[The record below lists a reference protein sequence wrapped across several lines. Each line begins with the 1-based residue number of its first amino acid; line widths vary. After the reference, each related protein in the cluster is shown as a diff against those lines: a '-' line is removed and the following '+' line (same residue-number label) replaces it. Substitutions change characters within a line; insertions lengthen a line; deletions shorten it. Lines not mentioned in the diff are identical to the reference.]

1 MVFPAASEIGL
12 EINNALKYSNHFE
25 VYGLSSVY
33 GHSER
38 VYKNCI
44 FGVPYYNEDG
54 FIEQLNKI
62 IKKYEID
69 YIYPAYDDIQLY
81 LMLHKNEIE
90 AEIISSE
97 LKTTEICRS
106 KEKTYKYFEDC
117 DFIPLTF
124 LTINDIVNYPVFVK
138 PDVGQASK
146 DAYLVTN
153 KLDMEFILSQHTK
166 KMVIC
171 EYLPNE
177 EFTVDCFTDNY
188 GKILSLKIRNRKRVR
203 NGISVSSE
211 ILNLDDKIIEMAQ
224 VINSRLNFKGAWFFQ
239 VKKDNNGEYKLLEI
253 APRIAGTMGLS
264 RNLGINYPLLT
275 LFLFENIDVKI
286 IHNKFAI
293 NVDRALISRYQT
305 DIDYKYVYIDFDD
318 TINLRGKV
326 NAFLMMFLYQALNNG
341 KALILLSRH
350 DGDIYSDLRKINI
363 DKTLFADIIIIPKGE
378 KKSKY
383 IKHTNSIFI
392 DDSFSERYDVSNQCN
407 IPVFD
412 CSEVEALMD
421 WTVF

>member
-1 MVFPAASEIGL
+1 MLFRS
-12 EINNALKYSNHFE
+12 
-25 VYGLSSVY
+25 
-33 GHSER
+33 
-38 VYKNCI
+38 
-44 FGVPYYNEDG
+44 
-54 FIEQLNKI
+54 
-62 IKKYEID
+62 
-69 YIYPAYDDIQLY
+69 LY

-239 VKKDNNGEYKLLEI
+239 VKKDSNGEYKLLEI

-378 KKSKY
+378 KSLN
-383 IKHTNSIFI
+383 IL
-392 DDSFSERYDVSNQCN
+392 N
-407 IPVFD
+407 IPIRYL
-412 CSEVEALMD
+412 LMILFQKD
-421 WTVF
+421 MMYQINVIFPYLIVVK

>member
-1 MVFPAASEIGL
+1 
-12 EINNALKYSNHFE
+12 
-25 VYGLSSVY
+25 
-33 GHSER
+33 
-38 VYKNCI
+38 
-44 FGVPYYNEDG
+44 
-54 FIEQLNKI
+54 
-62 IKKYEID
+62 
-69 YIYPAYDDIQLY
+69 
-81 LMLHKNEIE
+81 MLF
-90 AEIISSE
+90 
-97 LKTTEICRS
+97 RS
-106 KEKTYKYFEDC
+106 
-117 DFIPLTF
+117 
-124 LTINDIVNYPVFVK
+124 
-138 PDVGQASK
+138 
-146 DAYLVTN
+146 
-153 KLDMEFILSQHTK
+153 
-166 KMVIC
+166 
-171 EYLPNE
+171 
-177 EFTVDCFTDNY
+177 
-188 GKILSLKIRNRKRVR
+188 
-203 NGISVSSE
+203 
-211 ILNLDDKIIEMAQ
+211 
-224 VINSRLNFKGAWFFQ
+224 
-239 VKKDNNGEYKLLEI
+239 NGEYKLLEI